1 MDKKAYIAEEA
12 FMVLHSGEIPEI
24 ALHSSL
30 YYLTE
35 DPEGPGLILT
45 AADILPLKQEVV
57 KRYQEII
64 LRDLEPKNRDKGI

>member
-1 MDKKAYIAEEA
+1 MKNLDKKAYIAEEA

-35 DPEGPGLILT
+35 DPDGPGLELN
-45 AADILPLKQEVV
+45 ADEILPLKQAV
-57 KRYQEII
+57 
-64 LRDLEPKNRDKGI
+64 PGP